1 MLKLKKTLALF
12 LALIM
17 CLALVATTLIG
28 CNGGGKDSD
37 TDTDTSSDTD
47 TDTDTSTGTTG
58 KIEYTIR
65 AESQGGLPVE
75 GVTFAIYDGE
85 NMKEF
90 GTTDAKGALKVSLEK
105 SNNYVAK
112 VRSAPAGYSYDENGY
127 KMSAAGTK
135 VVLTSSLIQGS
146 SFPTTAIQLGQIMTD
161 FTITDAL
168 TNKKVSLS
176 DLFNGPDGVAGTD
189 DDKKM
194 VLINFFFTTCS
205 PCINEIPYMLAAYE
219 KYKDDVA
226 IIGLDS
232 NGDTQEQVKYFAIDM
247 EINFPVAAVN
257 ELWSLAIANSSGVSS
272 YPTNLVVDRYG
283 TVTLIEVGGITSQTP
298 FNLMFEFFSADDY
311 KQTLVTELEQITP
324 VETPN
329 VSMPSSDDI
338 SAAINSGNIEIEY
351 YPEDDEMA
359 WPFVIEEDESGN
371 KYIVT
376 SNSGKLNS
384 YAQINA
390 TVSLKAGEA
399 LAFNYFSNT
408 EKNFDGEDIF
418 YIFVDGKDIFTIS
431 GVSESWTTCYCFVAE
446 DDGEYEVSLLYLKN
460 DVDDKDPENDGFYI
474 DDMRVVDASEID
486 EETYISRYAATKPNS
501 DGLGFQ
507 KYANIVLGDD
517 GFYHV
522 GTKTG
527 PLLLVELINV
537 TQFARDTSVT
547 VMAYNGLL
555 TTMTTAEVEKLLE
568 YCNYASNSKFYGL
581 CPVTEELKEL
591 LIKVTDSVGV
601 DEDPNEWL
609 QMCEYYSAYGTE
621 TQIENPIK
629 GLAIFCPF
637 ETELSTEENPTSNYV
652 EYIRGIFP
660 RGYLYKYTPEKSGV
674 FRVTT
679 NSSQELIGWIFLD
692 NHDTLYTSTD
702 DRNERLSY
710 LYLDGNPNN
719 CTMIAYFEEGV
730 DYYIALGFYDST
742 ATGNF
747 DFTLTYEAETFNAFV
762 EASPGV
768 FTFEEGENFNP
779 DTLEGIGA
787 TIAGGVDVML
797 YEGYY
802 YVKNKDGSRGS
813 LLYADFL
820 FATNIFK
827 LNLKQIIESGGFDL
841 SRTSSDQEILAY
853 ISSFEVQYIL
863 DSIKA
868 RMIEEMGEAEGTA
881 AFEALNEDNALVP
894 VINGKEE
901 YDDAALLA
909 EIEEY
914 RAKYQANK
922 KTLSIPYFEELWG
935 DSFEESAATFMLYD
949 VLEGKLHGKGEDYT
963 EEASIYIEKMITAET
978 HPDNPELHGCV
989 AVDEDL
995 AALLQILMDKFTFEG
1010 VDHSWTKLCYYYL
1023 YLGPTVTE

>member
-1 MLKLKKTLALF
+1 MLKLKKSLALF
-12 LALIM
+12 LAMIM

-28 CNGGGKDSD
+28 CKDPVDSD
-37 TDTDTSSDTD
+37 TDTDSGVNSDTD
-47 TDTDTSTGTTG
+47 TDSDVVAG
-58 KIEYTIR
+58 KIEYTII
-65 AESQGGLPVE
+65 AESLGGLPVA
-75 GVTFAIYDGE
+75 GVTFAIYDGDD
-85 NMKEF
+85 MKEF
-90 GTTDAKGALKVSLEK
+90 GTTDAKGTLKVSLDK
-105 SNNYVAK
+105 GGNYTAK
-112 VRSAPAGYSYDENGY
+112 VRSAPAGYSYDEKGY

-135 VVLTSSLIQGS
+135 VTLTSSLVEGA
-146 SFPTTAIQLGQIMTD
+146 FPTTAIQLGQIMTD
-161 FTITDAL
+161 FTVTDAR

-176 DLFNGPDGVAGTD
+176 GLFNGPDGIEGTD

-194 VLINFFFTTCS
+194 VLINFFFTTCG

-232 NGDTQEQVKYFAIDM
+232 NGETQEDVKYFAIDM
-247 EINFPVAAVN
+247 GIEFPMAAVS
-257 ELWSLAIANSSGVSS
+257 ELWSLAIANNAGVSS

-283 TVTLIEVGGITSQTP
+283 AVTLIEVGGITSQTP
-298 FNLMFEFFSADDY
+298 FNLMFEFFTADNY
-311 KQTLVTELEQITP
+311 KQTLVTDIAQITP
-324 VETPN
+324 VEKPN
-329 VSMPSSDDI
+329 VDMPSSDEI
-338 SAAINSGNIEIEY
+338 SDAINSGDITIEY
-351 YPEDDEMA
+351 FGEDDEMA
-359 WPFVIEEDESGN
+359 WPFVIETDKNGN
-371 KYIVT
+371 KYIST
-376 SNSGKLNS
+376 SNGGKLNS
-384 YAQINA
+384 YCQINA

-418 YIFVDGKDIFTIS
+418 YIFVDGKDVFTIS
-431 GVSESWTTCYCFVAE
+431 GVSDNWKTCYSFVAE
-446 DDGEYEVSLLYLKN
+446 DDGEYEVNLLYLKN
-460 DVDDKDPENDGFYI
+460 DVSDRDPKDDGFYI

-507 KYANIVLGDD
+507 KYATVVLGDD

-537 TQFARDTSVT
+537 TQFAKETSVT
-547 VMAYNGLL
+547 VMAYNGDL
-555 TTMTTAEVEKLLE
+555 TTMTTAEVERLLK

-581 CPVTEELKEL
+581 CPVTEELKTL
-591 LIKVTDSVGV
+591 LVKVTDSMGV
-601 DEDPNEWL
+601 DDDENEWL

-629 GLAIFCPF
+629 GLATFCPY
-637 ETELSTEENPTSNYV
+637 EAVLNTTENDVSNYV
-652 EYIRGIFP
+652 EYVRGIFP
-660 RGYLYKYTPEKSGV
+660 RGYLYKYTPEKSGAY
-674 FRVTT
+674 RITT

-692 NHDTLYTSTD
+692 DHQTLYKSTD
-702 DRNERLSY
+702 SDNERLSY

-719 CTMIAYFEEGV
+719 CTMVAYFEEGK

-747 DFTLTYEAETFNAFV
+747 EFTLKYEAESFNAFV

-797 YEGYY
+797 HEGYY
-802 YVKNKDGSRGS
+802 YVKNEDGTRGS

-820 FATNIFK
+820 FTTNIFPDI
-827 LNLKQIIESGGFDL
+827 NLRDIILSGGFDL
-841 SRTSSDQEILAY
+841 SRTSADQEVLAY

-863 DSIKA
+863 DQIKA
-868 RMIEEMGEAEGTA
+868 RMIKELGETEGTA
-881 AFEALNEDNALVP
+881 AFEELNKDKALVP

-909 EIEEY
+909 EIEVY
-914 RAKYQANK
+914 RAEYNANK
-922 KTLSIPYFEELWG
+922 KTLAIPYFEELWG
-935 DSFEESAATFMLYD
+935 DNYEASAETYKLMD
-949 VLEGKLHGKGEDYT
+949 VLEGKLHGNGQNYT
-963 EEASIYIEKMITAET
+963 EKASAYIEKMMDATT

-989 AVDEDL
+989 AVDKEL
-995 AALLQILMDKFTFEG
+995 ADLLQILMDKFTFEG
-1010 VDHSWTKLCYYYL
+1010 VEHSWTKLCYYYL
-1023 YLGPTVTE
+1023 YLGPKVTE